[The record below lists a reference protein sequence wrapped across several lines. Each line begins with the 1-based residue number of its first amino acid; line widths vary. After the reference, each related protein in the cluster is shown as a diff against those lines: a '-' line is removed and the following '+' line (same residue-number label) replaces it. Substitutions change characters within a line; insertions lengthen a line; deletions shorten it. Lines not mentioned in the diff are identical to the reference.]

1 MVIHFP
7 IVFMISTA
15 GFTILYLLTGYRGFD
30 TTAFH
35 CLGGGLLFTPIA
47 ILTGFYTWWLNYMA
61 KPNRPVN
68 IKKRLSFLL
77 FAVQIAAF
85 VWRFIVPDILT
96 CLGFVTVIYVL
107 LIFSL
112 AGIVTVIGWYG
123 AMLTFPIEK
132 D

>member
-1 MVIHFP
+1 
-7 IVFMISTA
+7 
-15 GFTILYLLTGYRGFD
+15 
-30 TTAFH
+30 
-35 CLGGGLLFTPIA
+35 
-47 ILTGFYTWWLNYMA
+47 MA

-68 IKKRLSFLL
+68 IKMRLSFVLL
-77 FAVQIAAF
+77 AVQIAAF
-85 VWRFIVPDILT
+85 AWRITMPDILT
-96 CLGFVTVIYVL
+96 CFGYITIPYVG